1 MLATD
6 VLNVF
11 SSMPI
16 RFSSVTRLFLVTA
29 FLVLA
34 GALPSWA
41 QQFDEIPRNE
51 KAERIFDQAVAA
63 FERGDYEQAADRFR
77 LVNDYPLNRK
87 TTAALVMEG
96 KAHLQLGRY
105 QESIDVLDTL
115 LERYPETSYR
125 EEGERLRSVAQEQLE
140 EQRQSVDTLRL
151 GVALPMADE
160 YVGLSQAMFN
170 GIRLAVDEHNGLR
183 RRYVPP
189 PSLQAVA
196 DSFEVAPTRT
206 VESDSLAEAEGR
218 FTVTSQTD
226 TLRVDSLQSV
236 TEQEGRPDW
245 VAKMYF
251 REVYPEDAD
260 STRMAIDSLTNQDEV
275 DAILGPLFSKTARVA
290 GEAAQEA
297 GISLI
302 APLATSGSVSAGKTH
317 VFQANP
323 TIPLRGRIMARF
335 VSESLL
341 TDSVGIFYERDD
353 RTSARIANGFRKEAE
368 ERDLDVVFTK
378 RLDNARGW
386 SQLPETIEADSTLS
400 DSTVRATEALY
411 LPISGVNASGRI
423 QDALTG
429 VGRLNPSAR
438 ILGNSHWHNLTVKKE
453 ASTFTSTYAT
463 DFNVQTKRPE
473 VQDFIRQYRLLSG
486 NTPDNLS
493 VRGRRL
499 AYTGYDISRFLLTTL
514 SSASTPRPSD
524 LRGAPT
530 YDGLGVRINF
540 RNGNVNRAMFFMR
553 YRNNRIER
561 IR

>member
-1 MLATD
+1 MLTTD
-6 VLNVF
+6 VLNRF
-11 SSMPI
+11 SSMTI
-16 RFSSVTRLFLVTA
+16 WLSSVTRLVLFMGLLV
-29 FLVLA
+29 FA
-34 GALPSWA
+34 GVSPSWA
-41 QQFDEIPRNE
+41 QQFEEIPRNE

-77 LVNDYPLNRK
+77 LINDYPLNRR
-87 TTAALVMEG
+87 TTAALVMES
-96 KAHLQLGRY
+96 KALLQLGRY
-105 QESIDVLDTL
+105 EETIDVLNTL
-115 LERYPETSYR
+115 LKRYPETSYR
-125 EEGERLRSVAQEQLE
+125 TEAERLQSVAQEQLE
-140 EQRQSVDTLRL
+140 EQRRTVDTLRV

-160 YVGLSQAMFN
+160 YVGLAQAMFN

-189 PSLQAVA
+189 PRLQAVA
-196 DSFEVAPTRT
+196 DSFEVAPTSA
-206 VESDSLAEAEGR
+206 VESDSLADEEGR

-226 TLRVDSLQSV
+226 TLRVDSLQIV
-236 TEQEGRPDW
+236 TEQEDRPGW

-251 REVYPEDAD
+251 REVYPEDVD
-260 STRMAIDSLTNQDEV
+260 STRMAIDSLTNQDRV
-275 DAILGPLFSKTARVA
+275 DVILGPLFSKTARVA
-290 GEAAQEA
+290 GEAAEEA
-297 GISLI
+297 GIPLI
-302 APLATSGSVSAGKTH
+302 APLATSESVSAGKTR

-341 TDSVGIFYERDD
+341 TESVGIFYEEDD

-386 SQLPETIEADSTLS
+386 SQLPETVEADTTLS
-400 DSTVRATEALY
+400 DSTVRATDALY

-429 VGRLNPSAR
+429 VGRLNSTAR

-453 ASTFTSTYAT
+453 ASAFTSTYAT
-463 DFNVQTKRPE
+463 DFNVKTKRPE

-499 AYTGYDISRFLLTTL
+499 AYTGYDISRFLLTNL
-514 SSASTPRPSD
+514 SSTSTPRPSD
-524 LRGAPT
+524 IRGAPT
-530 YDGLGVRINF
+530 YEGLGVRINF
-540 RNGNVNRAMFFMR
+540 RNGNVNRAMFFLR